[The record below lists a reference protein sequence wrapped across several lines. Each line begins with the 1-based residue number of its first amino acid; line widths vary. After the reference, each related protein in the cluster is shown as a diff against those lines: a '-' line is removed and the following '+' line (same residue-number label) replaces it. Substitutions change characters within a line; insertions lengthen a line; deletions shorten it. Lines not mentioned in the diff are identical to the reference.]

1 MTHCEFCTSQH
12 QAEFWRGRY
21 FYAIDAGSND
31 FPGFIRIVAVDH
43 VAEMSALSPAVRTYL
58 WDLLETTE
66 ETMRDSLAPDKMNLA
81 EFGNMVPHLHWH
93 VIARWKDDGWY
104 PECPWGTKQREV
116 NAEII
121 KMRRKSAEAILPKL
135 ATALAAISEPQ

>member
-104 PECPWGTKQREV
+104 PECPWGTKQR
-116 NAEII
+116 
-121 KMRRKSAEAILPKL
+121 
-135 ATALAAISEPQ
+135 

>member
-1 MTHCEFCTSQH
+1 MNSCTSQH
-12 QAEFWRGRY
+12 QAEFWRGHY
-21 FYAIDAGSND
+21 FYAIDASSND

-81 EFGNMVPHLHWH
+81 G
-93 VIARWKDDGWY
+93 IRQYGA
-104 PECPWGTKQREV
+104 T
-116 NAEII
+116 
-121 KMRRKSAEAILPKL
+121 STL
-135 ATALAAISEPQ
+135 ACNRTLER

>member
-1 MTHCEFCTSQH
+1 MAHCEFCTSQH
-12 QAEFWRGRY
+12 QAEFWRGHY
-21 FYAIDAGSND
+21 FYAIDASSND

-93 VIARWKDDGWY
+93 VIARWKDDGLVSRM
-104 PECPWGTKQREV
+104 PLG
-116 NAEII
+116 N
-121 KMRRKSAEAILPKL
+121 
-135 ATALAAISEPQ
+135 

>member
-1 MTHCEFCTSQH
+1 M
-12 QAEFWRGRY
+12 
-21 FYAIDAGSND
+21 GS
-31 FPGFIRIVAVDH
+31 
-43 VAEMSALSPAVRTYL
+43 S
-58 WDLLETTE
+58 ETTE

-121 KMRRKSAEAILPKL
+121 KMQKESRSDAPETRNSARSNI
-135 ATALAAISEPQ
+135 